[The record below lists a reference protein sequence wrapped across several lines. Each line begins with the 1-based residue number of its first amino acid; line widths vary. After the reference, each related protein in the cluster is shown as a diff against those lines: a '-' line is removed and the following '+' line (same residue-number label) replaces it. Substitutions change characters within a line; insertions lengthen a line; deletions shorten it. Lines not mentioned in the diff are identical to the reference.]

1 MLFGL
6 CLWTFFKV
14 IVQSKR
20 RPSWEA
26 WLVASVR
33 TLTPLCRRGKLQLPR
48 LPWLF
53 LEDHHNSIL
62 VILSERWMWCL
73 WTLIESNPDLI
84 SVPRSVSLCYVVSNF
99 PNQVFVVILHSLITE
114 MPEARLRHS
123 KVGLDSL
130 KFPSVIC
137 RSLKGIIRTGWNCW
151 RLYERGRI
159 SVNFN
164 AIDIFIHFF
173 RNWGFQSKTT
183 TDFPGK

>member
-1 MLFGL
+1 MQKGK
-6 CLWTFFKV
+6 TATSPPAMV
-14 IVQSKR
+14 IPR
-20 RPSWEA
+20 GPSQQYPCHFI
-26 WLVASVR
+26 R
-33 TLTPLCRRGKLQLPR
+33 TVNVMFVNT
-48 LPWLF
+48 
-53 LEDHHNSIL
+53 
-62 VILSERWMWCL
+62 
-73 WTLIESNPDLI
+73 NPDLI